1 MPLRIG
7 FVGSGTIARIHMKNL
22 SEMEEVEIVSI
33 CDILLGR
40 AEKEAKKFNA
50 KVYCDYKKM
59 FDEERLDGCYIC
71 VPPFAHSSIESLAA
85 KKGINIF
92 IEKPIG
98 LNIDEAK
105 DTEKTIKKNGII
117 VSVGY
122 VFRYLDIVEK
132 AKELLKG
139 KEVALVCGKYF
150 GGVAPVDWWTI
161 KEKSGG
167 QIVEQTTHI
176 IDLSRYLVGEIDMI
190 FAQGYKGTITHCN
203 YNINEASS
211 MNLHFKNKAIGCINS
226 TCLLSGWFPKLE
238 IIVKNMRL
246 KIYSLDTL
254 KIITNGK
261 TETINSKIDGYWEED
276 VIFINSVKTKDDSE
290 IKCNYSDALKTL
302 IATLAANKS
311 IESGEKIYL

>member
-7 FVGSGTIARIHMKNL
+7 VVGCGTIARIHMKNL

-33 CDILLGR
+33 CDILLER

-50 KVYCDYKKM
+50 KVYYDYKKM
-59 FDEERLDGCYIC
+59 FDEEKLDACYIC
-71 VPPFAHSSIESLAA
+71 VPPFAHSLIESLAA

-105 DTEKTIKKNGII
+105 NTEKIIKENGII

-132 AKELLKG
+132 AKELLKDQ
-139 KEVALVCGKYF
+139 KVALVCGKYF
-150 GGVAPVDWWTI
+150 GGVVPVDWWTI

-190 FAQGYKGTITHCN
+190 FAQGHKHSMSNCN

-211 MNLHFKNKAIGCINS
+211 INLHFKNKAIGCINS

-238 IIVKNMRL
+238 IITKDMHL

-261 TETINSKIDGYWEED
+261 IETINSKVDGYWEED
-276 VIFINSVKTKDDSE
+276 VVFINSVKTKDDSK
-290 IKCNYSDALKTL
+290 IKCNYSDALETL

>member
-1 MPLRIG
+1 MSLRIG
-7 FVGSGTIARIHMKNL
+7 FIGCGTIARIHMKNFL
-22 SEMEEVEIVSI
+22 KMEDVEIVAV

-40 AEKEAKKFNA
+40 AEKEAKEFNA
-50 KVYCDYKKM
+50 KAYSDYKKM
-59 FDEERLDGCYIC
+59 FEKERLDACYIC
-71 VPPFAHSSIESLAA
+71 IPPFAHSSIESYAA
-85 KKGINIF
+85 ERGINLF

-105 DTEKTIKKNGII
+105 NTEKIIKKKGII

-139 KEVALVCGKYF
+139 KKIALVCGKYF
-150 GGVAPVDWWTI
+150 GGTTPVDWWTV
-161 KEKSGG
+161 KDKSGG

-190 FAQGYKGTITHCN
+190 FAQGHKHSISNCN
-203 YNINEASS
+203 YNINEASAI
-211 MNLHFKNKAIGCINS
+211 NLHFKNEAIGCINS
-226 TCLLSGWFPKLE
+226 TCLLSDWFPKLE
-238 IIVKNMRL
+238 IIVKNMHL

-254 KIITNGK
+254 KIITNSK
-261 TETINSKIDGYWEED
+261 TETIHSKIDGYWEED
-276 VIFINSVKTKDDSE
+276 VVFINSVKTKNNSR

-302 IATLAANKS
+302 NVTLAANKS
-311 IESGEKIYL
+311 IESREKVYL

>member
-1 MPLRIG
+1 MPPRIG

-22 SEMEEVEIVSI
+22 LEMEEVEIVSI

-59 FDEERLDGCYIC
+59 FDEEKLDACYIC
-71 VPPFAHSSIESLAA
+71 VPPFAHSLIESLAA

-98 LNIDEAK
+98 LNRDEAK
-105 DTEKTIKKNGII
+105 NTEKIIKKNGII

-139 KEVALVCGKYF
+139 KKVALVCGKYF
-150 GGVAPVDWWTI
+150 GGVAPADWWTI

-190 FAQGYKGTITHCN
+190 FAQGYKHSMSNCN

-211 MNLHFKNKAIGCINS
+211 INLHFKNKAIGCINS

-238 IIVKNMRL
+238 IIAKNMHL

-261 TETINSKIDGYWEED
+261 TETINSKVDGYWEED
-276 VIFINSVKTKDDSE
+276 VIFINSVKTKDDSK